1 MDFDLLSKKFE
12 ESARIS
18 EEHHDNLLGMLMN
31 VHDVAERSTKHSKI
45 LENKIQEL
53 DNCNKDKKEIENLLL
68 TCNTENEK
76 SKLLITRIMRSY
88 ERLLD

>member
-1 MDFDLLSKKFE
+1 MDFDFFSKKFE
-12 ESARIS
+12 ESARMN
-18 EEHHDNLLGMLMN
+18 EEHHDHLLDMLLN

-68 TCNTENEK
+68 KCNTENEK
-76 SKLLITRIMRSY
+76 SKLLITRIMRSN
-88 ERLLD
+88 